1 MQAAVFL
8 DRDGV
13 LIEDVDLVV
22 SPDQVRTIAGAAEAL
37 RRLKDAGFALVMVTN
52 QPVVARGLC
61 TLEDVDGIHDE
72 LDRLLEAGG
81 GPALDGRYVCPHHP
95 DADDP
100 RYRREC
106 DCRKPRPGLLERAA
120 RELALDLTGSY
131 MVGDRP
137 SDIAAG
143 AAAGCTTVQ
152 VLSGRHEAP
161 PIVSPEPIDPD
172 LEAAQTVPDVGAAAD
187 WIASRAS

>member
-22 SPDQVRTIAGAAEAL
+22 SPDQVRAIDGAAAAL

-61 TLEDVDGIHDE
+61 TLDDVDRVHDE
-72 LDRLLEAGG
+72 VDRRLEADG
-81 GPALDGRYVCPHHP
+81 GPRLDARYVCPHHP

-100 RYRREC
+100 RYREEC
-106 DCRKPRPGLLERAA
+106 DCRKPRPGLLQRAA
-120 RELALDLTGSY
+120 RELGLDLPRSY
-131 MVGDRP
+131 MVGDRA

-152 VLSGRHEAP
+152 VLSGRHEDP
-161 PIVSPEPIDPD
+161 PIVSPDPIDPG
-172 LEAAQTVPDVGAAAD
+172 LEATATVPDIGAAAD
-187 WIASRAS
+187 WIASRSS